1 MRHARRPIRLDVY
14 AVVLVCTQERWDEV
28 RQQFSSVSPG
38 ISQGREFLSRTYANR
53 RVVLVRSGEGIVAAA
68 AAAQFAIDRWNPRIV
83 MRTASDEGQEAA
95 IEEVSRMNGA
105 ALLADPLD
113 SGDISELMETAFEA
127 SDEMPEI
134 QNRTR

>member
-14 AVVLVCTQERWDEV
+14 AVVLVCTPERWDEV
-28 RQQFSSVSPG
+28 RQQFSGVSPG

-53 RVVLVRSGEGIVAAA
+53 RVVLLRSGEGVVAAA
-68 AAAQFAIDRWNPRIV
+68 AAAQFAIDRWNPRVV

-95 IEEVSRMNGA
+95 IEEVSRINGA
-105 ALLADPLD
+105 ALLAEPLD
-113 SGDISELMETAFEA
+113 SGDIGELMEAAFVA
-127 SDEMPEI
+127 SDEMPPS